1 MDGWQE
7 NLSSE
12 QARWY
17 SILLLTVILLY
28 PSWTRKM
35 KAEEKTKAQL
45 LEELAALRRE
55 LDDLQAFADP
65 EWRRLEKWR
74 QSFGQLQEMLE
85 EVLEILEGR
94 DPNLAEHQRRVSRL
108 AGAIAGEM
116 GLRPEQIEGLSIAAM
131 LHDIGKVFIPLEILN
146 KTGSLTEMET
156 TLIQAHPQAGHNL
169 LQNLDFSQPV
179 AQIVLQHHERL
190 DGSGYPARL
199 KGEEIL
205 LEARILAVPDVV
217 EAMAYARPY
226 RLNLGINKALQEI
239 SQNRGALYDPEV
251 VEVCLRL
258 FEKGFDFL

>member
-1 MDGWQE
+1 
-7 NLSSE
+7 
-12 QARWY
+12 
-17 SILLLTVILLY
+17 
-28 PSWTRKM
+28 M
-35 KAEEKTKAQL
+35 KDEEKTRAQL
-45 LEELAALRRE
+45 SEELAALRRE

-74 QSFGQLQEMLE
+74 ESFGQLREMLE
-85 EVLEILEGR
+85 GVVEVLEGR
-94 DPNLAEHQRRVSRL
+94 DPNLVEHQRRVFQL

-116 GLRPEQIEGLSIAAM
+116 GLPPDQIEGLSIAAM
-131 LHDIGKVFIPLEILN
+131 LHDIGKVFIPLEILT
-146 KTGSLTEMET
+146 KTGSLTPLET
-156 TLIQAHPQAGHNL
+156 TLIQAHPQAGYNL

-190 DGSGYPARL
+190 DGSGYPAGLR
-199 KGEEIL
+199 GEEIL

-239 SQNRGALYDPEV
+239 AQNRGTLYDREV
-251 VEVCLRL
+251 VDICLRL